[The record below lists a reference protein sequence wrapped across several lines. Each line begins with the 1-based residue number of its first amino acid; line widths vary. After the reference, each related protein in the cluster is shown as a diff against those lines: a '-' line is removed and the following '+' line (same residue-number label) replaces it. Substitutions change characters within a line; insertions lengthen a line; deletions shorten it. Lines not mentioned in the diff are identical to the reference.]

1 MVLFCICN
9 VFSEEYM
16 IDNDGELD
24 ADDLDDDDEAIP
36 KRYVEEV
43 VRLDSCIT
51 ILNRTPRL
59 VHLLCAR
66 EVKEPHAVLV
76 KSKKHISQCCGLTLF
91 MFIQVSILK

>member
-43 VRLDSCIT
+43 VRLGSRIR
-51 ILNRTPRL
+51 ILYN
-59 VHLLCAR
+59 
-66 EVKEPHAVLV
+66 E
-76 KSKKHISQCCGLTLF
+76 
-91 MFIQVSILK
+91 